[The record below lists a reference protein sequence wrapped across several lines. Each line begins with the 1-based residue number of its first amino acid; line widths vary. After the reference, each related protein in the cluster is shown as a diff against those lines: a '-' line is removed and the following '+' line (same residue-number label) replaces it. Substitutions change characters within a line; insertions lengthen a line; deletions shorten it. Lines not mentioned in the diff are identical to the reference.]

1 MKRRYSIIV
10 PIYKIE
16 QYITQCIE
24 SIIHQTYKNIEII
37 LVDDG
42 SDDNCPVICDEY
54 ALKDDRIKVIHKENG
69 GLVSARKA
77 GALEATG
84 DYICCVDGDDYI
96 AENYIEEF

>member
-1 MKRRYSIIV
+1 MERRYSIIV

-54 ALKDDRIKVIHKENG
+54 ALKDDESK
-69 GLVSARKA
+69 
-77 GALEATG
+77 
-84 DYICCVDGDDYI
+84 
-96 AENYIEEF
+96 